1 MIRAALIGALCL
13 TAGPGL
19 ALSCMA
25 PDVAKTYA
33 RAAEAD
39 ESYVV
44 VRGRL
49 TFDATQLPKTD
60 WQNQQ
65 ATPPH
70 TPIAAR
76 ITGQALS
83 LTGFDL
89 PFERDITLDV
99 QCFGPWCAGAAPE
112 TDYLGF
118 LEQRETGYV
127 LVLDPCGGMGFANPT
142 PEMLDRVKTCFQGGP
157 CVLGDTHYY
166 SDTGRPKMK
175 PNIGGWAL

>member
-1 MIRAALIGALCL
+1 MIRAALAGALCL

-19 ALSCMA
+19 ALSCTP

-33 RAAEAD
+33 RAAKA
-39 ESYVV
+39 
-44 VRGRL
+44 
-49 TFDATQLPKTD
+49 D

-65 ATPPH
+65 AMPPH

-83 LTGFDL
+83 PTRFDH

-99 QCFGPWCAGAAPE
+99 QCFGPWCAGAVPE

-127 LVLDPCGGMGFANPT
+127 LALDPCGGMGFTNPT
-142 PEMLDRVKTCFQGGP
+142 PEMLGRVKTCFQGGP
-157 CVLGDTHYY
+157 CAPVT
-166 SDTGRPKMK
+166 P
-175 PNIGGWAL
+175 

>member
-1 MIRAALIGALCL
+1 MIRAALVAGLCL
-13 TAGPGL
+13 TAEPGL

-25 PDVAKTYA
+25 PDVAKTHA
-33 RAAEAD
+33 RAAASED
-39 ESYVV
+39 RYIV

-49 TFDATQLPKTD
+49 GFDAAQLPQTD

-83 LTGFDL
+83 LTGFVL
-89 PFERDITLDV
+89 PFERNITLDV

-118 LEQRETGYV
+118 LEQRDGGYV
-127 LVLDPCGGMGFANPT
+127 LALDPCGGMGFANPT
-142 PEMLDRVKTCFQGGP
+142 PEMLGRVKTCFQGGP
-157 CVLGDTHYY
+157 CVPVT
-166 SDTGRPKMK
+166 P
-175 PNIGGWAL
+175 